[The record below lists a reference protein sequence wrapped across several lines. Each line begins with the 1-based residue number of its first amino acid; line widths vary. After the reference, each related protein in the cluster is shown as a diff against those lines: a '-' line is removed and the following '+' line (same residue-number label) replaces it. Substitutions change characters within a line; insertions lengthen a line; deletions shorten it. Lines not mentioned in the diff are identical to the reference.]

1 MKKVLLCIFGLLT
14 ISKTKA
20 QGRDIVYNESS
31 NIIVVEQRPK
41 IFTLGVNYEFGN
53 KQIQGVY
60 TIDNHFFG
68 FAAYNYNHT
77 TIEYTAFLGSRITEE
92 NNNNGY
98 SFGGGFQNF
107 GHVGNYKNLEVL
119 TGFERQNIAVISY
132 FSNNINSYN
141 RGDQYLDEKYYKLF
155 TQFTMINSKRKSDS
169 GISLK
174 ISYFKFLKN
183 PTYNNASNFFITP
196 CYSYNYKL
204 LKSKS
209 LLLTSQI
216 GLSFALHNFENSYQ
230 GDNFSFSQSDY
241 VLGGILKFGIQ
252 YKFNFNKK

>member
-14 ISKTKA
+14 ISNTQA
-20 QGRDIVYNESS
+20 QGRDIVYDEIS
-31 NIIVVEQRPK
+31 NIIVAESKPK
-41 IFTLGVNYEFGN
+41 IFTLAANYVFGT
-53 KQIQGVY
+53 KQIQGIY
-60 TIDNHFFG
+60 TIDKHFFG
-68 FAAYNYNHT
+68 FATYNYNRT
-77 TIEYTAFLGSRITEE
+77 TIEYTPLLGSRITEE

-98 SFGGGFQNF
+98 SFGGGYQNF
-107 GHVGNYKNLEVL
+107 GHVGKYKNLEVL
-119 TGFERQNIAVISY
+119 TGFETQNAAVISY
-132 FSNNINSYN
+132 FTSHKDSPD
-141 RGDQYLDEKYYKLF
+141 RGDEYLEEKYYKIF
-155 TQFTMINSKRKSDS
+155 TQFNMMKCRTNFDS
-169 GISLK
+169 GFSLK
-174 ISYFKFLKN
+174 LSYFKFLKN
-183 PTYNNASNFFITP
+183 PTYNGATNFFITP
-196 CYSYNYKL
+196 SYSFNYKL